1 MKERLRGNMWIKRS
15 EFQRLKN
22 YEKDYQQMRSSR
34 DLHMEKNKELSAEV
48 ETLRSKTNQQSI
60 MIEMIQLSEA
70 DLNARHTAI
79 CKNLASVK
87 IENATLRQILRDL
100 TNKPVNELIEAHRK
114 AVRILQYDEV
124 KEEQSE

>member
-1 MKERLRGNMWIKRS
+1 MWIRRG
-15 EFQRLKN
+15 EFQRLKAL
-22 YEKDYQQMRSSR
+22 EKSYSTMREER
-34 DLHMEKNKELSAEV
+34 NKAFGDRQIVIDEND
-48 ETLRSKTNQQSI
+48 TLRTKINQQNI
-60 MIEMIQLSEA
+60 MLEA
-70 DLNARHTAI
+70 AKATEVDMNVRHAAI

>member
-1 MKERLRGNMWIKRS
+1 MWIKRK
-15 EFQRLKN
+15 EFQRLKT
-22 YEKDYQQMRSSR
+22 YEKSYLDMRSSR
-34 DLHMEKNKELSAEV
+34 DRHMDENKELNAEV
-48 ETLRSKTNQQSI
+48 ETLRIRANQQNI
-60 MIEMIQLSEA
+60 MIETMRLSEA

-79 CKNLASVK
+79 CKNLAAVK

-100 TNKPVNELIEAHRK
+100 TNKPVDELIEAHRK

>member
-1 MKERLRGNMWIKRS
+1 MWIKRG
-15 EFQRLKN
+15 EFQRLKAL
-22 YEKDYQQMRSSR
+22 EKSYSTMREER
-34 DLHMEKNKELSAEV
+34 NKAFGDRQIVIDEND
-48 ETLRSKTNQQSI
+48 TLRTKINQQNI
-60 MIEMIQLSEA
+60 MIETMRLSEA

-79 CKNLASVK
+79 CKNLAAVK

-100 TNKPVNELIEAHRK
+100 TNKPVDELIEAHRK

>member
-1 MKERLRGNMWIKRS
+1 MWIKRG

-22 YEKDYQQMRSSR
+22 YEKSYQQMKASR
-34 DLHMEKNKELSAEV
+34 DLHMEENKELNAAV
-48 ETLRSKTNQQSI
+48 ESLKVRTNQQNI
-60 MIEMIQLSEA
+60 MIETMQLSEA

-79 CKNLASVK
+79 CKNLAAVK
-87 IENATLRQILRDL
+87 IENATLRQILHDL
-100 TNKPVNELIEAHRK
+100 TNKPVDELIEAHRK

>member
-1 MKERLRGNMWIKRS
+1 MWIKRG

-22 YEKDYQQMRSSR
+22 YEKSYLQMRSSR
-34 DLHMEKNKELSAEV
+34 DLHMEENKGLNAEV
-48 ETLRSKTNQQSI
+48 ETLKVRTNQQNI
-60 MIEMIQLSEA
+60 MIETMRLAEA

-100 TNKPVNELIEAHRK
+100 TNKPVDELIEAHRK